1 MELTV
6 LGAGP
11 AYTVRPGALGS
22 SYVVQADGAALVLDL
37 GQGVFPSLAAVVEPS
52 EVVAFVVSHLHP
64 DHWIDLVPLR
74 HYLRYEFEPPRRA
87 RVHAPIDLVARVDAL
102 HDEPGWSSEAIDAEV
117 LVAGRRSIGPFRVEA
132 AKVRHTDDSYAFR
145 VTVGGEGGPGL
156 VYSGDCGVAADLAP
170 LVRPGDTLLTEV
182 AFGPGPVPV
191 PDLHLDGRSV
201 AELAR
206 ATRPRRIFLTHLQ
219 MGYDPDET
227 VAAVRLG
234 YDGPLSF
241 VAPGDR
247 ITIPG

>member
-1 MELTV
+1 VELTV

-22 SYVVQADGAALVLDL
+22 SYVVRVDGMALVLDL

-52 EVVAFVVSHLHP
+52 AVLGFVVSHLHP

-87 RVHAPIDLVARVDAL
+87 RVIAPVDLVTRADAL
-102 HDEPGWSSEAIDAEV
+102 HREPGWAAESIDADALTV
-117 LVAGRRSIGPFRVEA
+117 GRRTIGPFRLET

-145 VTVGGEGGPGL
+145 VTVDGDDGPGL

-191 PDLHLDGRSV
+191 PDLHLDGPAV
-201 AELAR
+201 AALAR
-206 ATRPRRIFLTHLQ
+206 ATDPGRIFLTHLQ

-227 VAAVRLG
+227 IAAVRAG
-234 YDGPLSF
+234 YEGPLSF

-247 ITIPG
+247 ITI